1 MKEVQNALRQLHLEV
16 SGTRVQLVARL
27 LDFLLKPVAD
37 AVKYKGMLPPSKRKS
52 GAGRKSLSK
61 KEEGDKK
68 GTPKRPKKSPMA
80 SFAK

>member
-16 SGTRVQLVARL
+16 SGTRAQLVARL

-37 AVKYKGMLPPSKRKS
+37 AVKYKGKLPPSKRKS

-68 GTPKRPKKSPMA
+68 GTSKKPKKSA
-80 SFAK
+80 KVRFAG